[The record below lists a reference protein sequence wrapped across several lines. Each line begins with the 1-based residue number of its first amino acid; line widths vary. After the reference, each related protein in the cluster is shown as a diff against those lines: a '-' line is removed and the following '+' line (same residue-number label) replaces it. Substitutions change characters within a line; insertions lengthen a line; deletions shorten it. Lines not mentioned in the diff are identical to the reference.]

1 MIAPQV
7 IPNDILHFAGSC
19 EAAWSVLDVFKA
31 LPDRFQE
38 PVKSR
43 YSREAMEGGREAAK
57 SYISRVEQELCGA
70 GLSLAASDSEI
81 CDYAKARADEVRS
94 LLMAQT
100 GAGTADDQRAVLV
113 GYCVEF
119 GATVPPGVLLAGLC
133 GRMTEAAWWRRQ
145 IRRNMAR
152 QVEAHAIGLGFVHR
166 RAGLYASDDAVQR
179 HGEQQARN
187 RAALEATE
195 ATNEEGLT
203 MTLAELSAVSVA
215 NPRLRRGELMTR
227 IAGFESFAKAAGH
240 VGMFYTG
247 TAPSC
252 WHARMAKTG
261 QKNPHY
267 DEETTPKQCAGYLGK
282 TFAKARAWLHRR
294 GIHIY
299 GFRVAEPHHDGTP
312 HWHMLF
318 FMAAEV
324 VESVT
329 YCLRRYFSEADAHE
343 LNTEKAA
350 KARFDAVKIDWKRG
364 SAAGYISKYIA
375 KNIDGSKNDLSSI
388 GQAHDETEEGT
399 FEVGE
404 ADKTAPRVLAWASTW
419 GIRQFQQIGGPGVT
433 VWRELRRLREGVQ
446 GDLFRAWSAADVG
459 NWHAYIDA
467 MGGVKK
473 PAVWYGVEQRWGKP
487 SFRNEYRTVKKV
499 RRVVNR
505 VCSIKRLADKAVV
518 ERAWPVQLWKEA
530 EEGKRNRYGEEAGA
544 EIKGVRMGDEV
555 TITRLHQWEIRRG
568 GKCSITA
575 DIAEKAGTG
584 GKACAARDAA
594 EMGGQRSPLLPLTL
608 GAWRPW
614 SPVNNCTPPQKDADG
629 LDIGAFSE
637 PEPPPPI
644 SEAMRAKIKAAE
656 VAAILDNIAAK
667 QKRGG
672 FGQFRSFSTFQRG
685 SNEIRT

>member
-31 LPDRFQE
+31 LPERFQE

-81 CDYAKARADEVRS
+81 CDYANARADEVRS

-100 GAGTADDQRAVLV
+100 GAGTADDLRAVLV

-240 VGMFYTG
+240 VGMFYTA
-247 TAPSC
+247 TAPSF
-252 WHARMAKTG
+252 WHARLAKTG

-375 KNIDGSKNDLSSI
+375 KNIDGLRNDLTAA
-388 GQAHDETEEGT
+388 GDD
-399 FEVGE
+399 FEAAE
-404 ADKTAPRVLAWASTW
+404 PTSADKTAPRVLAWASTW
-419 GIRQFQQIGGPGVT
+419 GIRQFQQIGGPCVT
-433 VWRELRRLREGVQ
+433 VWRELRRLRDMPQ
-446 GDLFRAWSAADVG
+446 GDLFDTWSAADTG
-459 NWHAYIDA
+459 NWHAFTERQ
-467 MGGVKK
+467 GGLC
-473 PAVWYGVEQRWGKP
+473 
-487 SFRNEYRTVKKV
+487 
-499 RRVVNR
+499 RR
-505 VCSIKRLADKAVV
+505 D
-518 ERAWPVQLWKEA
+518 ERPVQLWKEA

-555 TITRLHQWEIRRG
+555 TITRLHQWEIRRAGNVVSGSAG
-568 GKCSITA
+568 GGVV
-575 DIAEKAGTG
+575 AGSH
-584 GKACAARDAA
+584 R
-594 EMGGQRSPLLPLTL
+594 MGGAGAVGSAFL
-608 GAWRPW
+608 GSAQPAPW
-614 SPVNNCTPPQKDADG
+614 SPVNNCTHPTKDADG
-629 LDIGAFSE
+629 LTIGAFSE
-637 PEPPPPI
+637 PEPAPPI
-644 SEAMRAKIKAAE
+644 PADMLEKIKAAE
-656 VAAILDNIAAK
+656 IAAVLSNIAAK

-685 SNEIRT
+685 QDEIRT